1 VIAGTRS
8 SLGILM
14 GVVAVLVAVLSPGC
28 GSKRPKEARSVP
40 AHFAGVEAIAAIDEF
55 IAAHPVD
62 KSNPAWKT
70 RVPRPPSVHFDP
82 AKTYYW
88 TLSTSEG
95 FIKIKLRPDFAPR
108 HVTSTVY
115 LTRLGFY
122 DDLTFHRI
130 IPGFMAQG
138 GDPKGTGAGGPGY
151 RYAGEF
157 KSKKAKHDKKG
168 IVSMANSGPRT
179 DGSQF
184 FILFKENEALDGKHT
199 VFGEVLEG
207 KGTLRTM
214 EALGS
219 KSGKPSR
226 PVTIRRAV
234 ILAE

>member
-8 SLGILM
+8 AVGNRML
-14 GVVAVLVAVLSPGC
+14 VAVVLVAMLLPGC
-28 GSKRPKEARSVP
+28 GTMKSKETSSAPVQ
-40 AHFAGVEAIAAIDEF
+40 FAGVDATVSIDEF

-62 KSNPAWKT
+62 KNNPAWKT
-70 RVPRPPSVHFDP
+70 RVPRPPTVQFDP

-88 TLSTSEG
+88 SLSTSEG

-108 HVTSTVY
+108 HVASTIY

-138 GDPKGTGAGGPGY
+138 GDPLGTGAGGPGF

-157 KSKKAKHDKKG
+157 KSKKAKHDERG
-168 IVSMANSGPRT
+168 IVSMANAGPRT

-219 KSGKPSR
+219 KSGKPRR